1 MFYYIWYRK
10 IVIFNQL
17 GVPLNF
23 FKDLRGATNQKRL
36 QNTALNREVLK
47 KICNFFSILTL
58 VFNFTKILRAAFPAM
73 LLRPKKY

>member
-1 MFYYIWYRK
+1 MFYYIRYRK

-17 GVPLNF
+17 GVPLNM

-36 QNTALNREVLK
+36 KNTALNREVLK
-47 KICNFFSILTL
+47 KICNFFSNPNP
-58 VFNFTKILRAAFPAM
+58 VVNFTKILRAAFPTM